1 IIEEE
6 YQILKQALEEKHL
19 AKIAEMRKKGMSDL
33 EKFTN
38 ASYSKQAGMISG
50 YLADITAG
58 VARENK
64 AMFELNKAAGIANA
78 IVSAYEG
85 ISKTLGAYP
94 FPINVALAAAHAVAA
109 FAQVR
114 AIASQSFNGG
124 GSAAP
129 SLAGGTPATP
139 VTPVS
144 GGTPQSGSGGGGS
157 LLTVEGVS
165 PDALFSGRTVRA
177 LAERLAEHQRDG
189 GAVVFA

>member
-50 YLADITAG
+50 YLADITSG

-94 FPINVALAAAHAVAA
+94 FPINVGLAAAHAVAA
-109 FAQVR
+109 FAQIN
-114 AIASQSFNGG
+114 AIRSQTFGG
-124 GSAAP
+124 GGGAAP

-139 VTPVS
+139 VTPVT
-144 GGTPQSGSGGGGS
+144 GGTPQSAAGGGS
-157 LLTVEGVS
+157 LLTVEGLAS
-165 PDALFSGRTVRA
+165 DALFSGRMVR
-177 LAERLAEHQRDG
+177 E
-189 GAVVFA
+189 